1 MVIAGTAEVLSS
13 IEVFLEVTD
22 AEVIPILVL
31 LLTVVLFVG
40 IVVAIVKE
48 EITGSW

>member
-1 MVIAGTAEVLSS
+1 MVIAGAAEVVSS
-13 IEVFLEVTD
+13 IEVLLEVTD

>member
-13 IEVFLEVTD
+13 IEVFLVVTD